1 MNNIQQDFAKA
12 FTDGALKTFKD
23 LCNVDIIPETVHSE
37 SDCPEMLVISG
48 LIGITGSKFKGLM
61 NIAFSEIG
69 FLDTMERMIGEK
81 HETISKEI
89 QDGASEFANIIFGQA
104 KKSLNENNHH
114 IKMALPS
121 VIRGEDLNTPEDPNI
136 ITRQLLRLPN
146 GIAFLEVSGM
156 ELEPSTETATEKP
169 AENTIPKLDG
179 QVLMSFVDAV
189 KQAFSVQCSINPSA
203 LQPFKRTPDNGYH
216 FDVGSIIGITG
227 ASFRG
232 TLSIAFE
239 EKAYLE
245 LYYRMTNERHDLI
258 TPEISDAASELI
270 NIIYGVTKAKLNE
283 QGHRLQ
289 VAMPKLIYGAHMKL
303 SHNSSKPSIALPF
316 DVPNGKMW
324 VEFAF
329 DDHQV

>member
-1 MNNIQQDFAKA
+1 MSNIQQDFAKA

-23 LCNVDIIPETVHSE
+23 LCNIDIVPETIHSE

-48 LIGITGSKFKGLM
+48 LIGITGSRFKGLM

-69 FLDTMERMIGEK
+69 FLESMERMIGEK
-81 HETISKEI
+81 HESINKEI

-104 KKSLNENNHH
+104 KKDLNEKNHF

-121 VIRGEDLNTPEDPNI
+121 VIRGEDLNSPENPNI

-156 ELEPSTETATEKP
+156 ETEVPVETVNEKP
-169 AENTIPKLDG
+169 AESALPKLDG

-189 KQAFSVQCSINPSA
+189 KQALSVQCSISPSA
-203 LQPFKRTPDNGYH
+203 LQPFKRSAENGYQ
-216 FDVGSIIGITG
+216 FDVASIIGVTG

-289 VAMPKLIYGAHMKL
+289 VAMPKLLQGPHMEL
-303 SHNSSKPSIALPF
+303 NHNSRKPSIALPF

-329 DDHQV
+329 DDHL